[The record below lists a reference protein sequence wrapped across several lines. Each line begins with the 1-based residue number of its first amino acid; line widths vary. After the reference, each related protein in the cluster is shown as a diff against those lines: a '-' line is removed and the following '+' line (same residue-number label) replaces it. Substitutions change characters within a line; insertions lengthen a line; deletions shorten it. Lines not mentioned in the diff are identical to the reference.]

1 MLYETEEAHR
11 AVAKTAR
18 DMPPSKTDYAID
30 ARGLHKIY
38 RAQKGQPAKEALG
51 GIDLRVK
58 RGSIFALLGPNG
70 AGKSTFINIL
80 GGLTIKSGG
89 RVRIWGFDIDVNPR
103 EARAAI
109 GIVPQELHIDP
120 FFTPRE
126 ILDLQAGLYGVPR
139 RERRTDEI
147 LRLLSLEDKA
157 DAYSR
162 TLSGGMRRRL
172 MVMKAMV
179 HAPPILVL
187 DEPTAG
193 VDIELRRQLWA
204 HVRQMN
210 AEGVT
215 IILTTHYLE
224 EAEALCDRIAIIDDG
239 AVIAEGATSDLVGQM
254 DAKQL
259 VITPEARLARVPSMP
274 PDVEAR
280 LDGEGRLRVHYHPRS
295 VKMAVILSAL
305 SDAGVVVADM
315 TTREPA
321 LEDLFV
327 RLTRGAGGSD
337 SSDGGDFFGGEI

>member
-11 AVAKTAR
+11 AAAKAGRET
-18 DMPPSKTDYAID
+18 PPAKKRRAKTDYAID
-30 ARGLHKIY
+30 AKGLHKIY

-80 GGLTIKSGG
+80 GGLTIKTGG

-126 ILDLQAGLYGVPR
+126 ILDLQAGLYGVSR
-139 RERRTDEI
+139 RARRTDEI
-147 LRLLSLEDKA
+147 LRILSLEDKA

-193 VDIELRRQLWA
+193 VDIELRRQLWSHA
-204 HVRQMN
+204 REMN

-239 AVIAEGATSDLVGQM
+239 AVIAEGRTSDLLRQM
-254 DAKQL
+254 DSKRL
-259 VITPEARLARVPSMP
+259 VITPVSPLRSVPSLP
-274 PDVEAR
+274 SEVEGF
-280 LDGEGRLRVHYHPRS
+280 LDGEGRLCVSYHPRS
-295 VKMAVILSAL
+295 VEMGLILSAL
-305 SDAGVVVADM
+305 SDSGVGISDM
-315 TTREPA
+315 VTREPV
-321 LEDLFV
+321 LEDVFL
-327 RLTRGAGGSD
+327 RLTGGGKGS
-337 SSDGGDFFGGEI
+337 